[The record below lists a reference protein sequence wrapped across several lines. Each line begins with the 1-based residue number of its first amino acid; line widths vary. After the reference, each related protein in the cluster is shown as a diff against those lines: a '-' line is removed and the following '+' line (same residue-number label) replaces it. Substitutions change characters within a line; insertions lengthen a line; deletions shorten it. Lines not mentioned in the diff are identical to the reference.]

1 MSNSITSKREAPAE
15 PLKRAIGVT
24 TRAVAADREMLVGFA
39 AGTPGL
45 AGNSVQLPE
54 PSRVPSR
61 REIAVIR
68 GWADSLALTA
78 ACHNVR
84 LHSRLAPASGIAR
97 EVFEAVEKARV
108 EAIGANRMAG
118 MADNLSAKLD
128 DHFAHGRFAHVTDR
142 ESAPL
147 SEAMALM
154 VRERLTGRDAPET
167 AQAIVDVWRPWIEKR
182 CGKLL
187 ERMEALTEDQERFG
201 RLLHEVLT
209 ALELTQD
216 WGREQNEKE
225 EAQGEQ
231 EPDGGEQDS
240 EDSSE
245 GDEGQE
251 TAGDS
256 EATESEESN
265 IADMTDSA
273 DTQDFDVESDAPEEA
288 ETAEPWRPNPS
299 VLDDP
304 ERFGYRI
311 YSRDFDEEVQADD
324 LSSPEELDRLRAFL
338 DKEMKLLA
346 STVAR
351 LANRLQRRLL
361 AQQNRAWD
369 FDLEEGALD
378 AARLTRI
385 IIDPMHPLSFKQER
399 DMEFRD
405 TVVTLLLDNSGSMR
419 GRPIMVAACAAEI
432 LARTLE
438 RCGVKVEILGFTTR
452 AWKGGQ
458 ARERWMEAGKPGS
471 PGRLNDVRHIVY
483 KTADTPWRRAKRSLA
498 LMMREGML
506 KENIDGEALAWA
518 HARLMARHEQR
529 RILMMISDGAPVDD
543 STLSVNSG
551 SYLEQHLRQVIA
563 EIEGRSPVELLAI
576 GIGHDVTRYY
586 KRAVTISDPSELA
599 GAMTDKLV
607 ELFEEQG
614 PARGD
619 GAGRPAGRGTGHEP
633 GRRPQPRGGY
643 GGGTR
648 RVGVSK
654 VTR

>member
-1 MSNSITSKREAPAE
+1 MATPTSKREAPAE

-24 TRAVAADREMLVGFA
+24 TRAVAADREMLVGFS
-39 AGTPGL
+39 AGAPAL
-45 AGNSVQLPE
+45 AGHLVQLPE

-78 ACHNVR
+78 ACHNAR
-84 LHSRLAPASGIAR
+84 LHNRLAPTSGVAR

-118 MADNLSAKLD
+118 MAGNLTAKLD
-128 DHFAHGRFAHVTDR
+128 DYFAHGRFAQATDR
-142 ESAPL
+142 DTAPL
-147 SEAMALM
+147 PEAMALL
-154 VRERLTGRDAPET
+154 VRERLTGLKAPDT
-167 AQAIVDVWRPWIEKR
+167 ARGVVEAWRPWIEKR
-182 CGKLL
+182 CGKLFS
-187 ERMEALTEDQERFG
+187 RMDTLADDQERFG
-201 RLLHEVLT
+201 RLMQEMLT
-209 ALELTQD
+209 ALDLTQD
-216 WGREQNEKE
+216 FAREQ
-225 EAQGEQ
+225 EQ
-231 EPDGGEQDS
+231 EDEAEGAEEPEGGDEESAESD
-240 EDSSE
+240 E
-245 GDEGQE
+245 GDDGQE
-251 TAGDS
+251 SSGDS

-273 DTQDFDVESDAPEEA
+273 DTQEFDVESDAPEEA

-311 YSRDFDEEVQADD
+311 FTREYDEEVPAED

-419 GRPIMVAACAAEI
+419 GRPIMVAACAAEV

-458 ARERWMEAGKPGS
+458 SRERWMEAGKPS
-471 PGRLNDVRHIVY
+471 NPGRLNDVRHIVY

-518 HARLMARHEQR
+518 HARLLARPEHR

-551 SYLEQHLRQVIA
+551 GYLEQHMRQVIA

-576 GIGHDVTRYY
+576 GIGHDVTAYY

-607 ELFEEQG
+607 ELFEERGPQRG
-614 PARGD
+614 AQPARP
-619 GAGRPAGRGTGHEP
+619 GRPASRA
-633 GRRPQPRGGY
+633 PRGG
-643 GGGTR
+643 GESR

-654 VTR
+654 IARR

>member
-1 MSNSITSKREAPAE
+1 MSNTGPGKRSEAPSE

-24 TRAVAADREMLVGFA
+24 TRAIAGDHEMLVGYA
-39 AGTPGL
+39 AGTPNMHGHT
-45 AGNSVQLPE
+45 VQLPE

-68 GWADSLALTA
+68 GWADSLGLMA
-78 ACHNVR
+78 ACHNPK
-84 LHSRLAPASGIAR
+84 LHNRLAPSSGMAR

-118 MADNLSAKLD
+118 MADNLAAKLD
-128 DHFAHGRFAHVTDR
+128 DHFAHGRFANVTDR
-142 ESAPL
+142 NSAPL
-147 SEAMALM
+147 SEAMALL
-154 VRERLTGRDAPET
+154 VRERLTGLDTPEN
-167 AQAIVDVWRPWIEKR
+167 AQAIVDVWRPWIETR
-182 CGKLL
+182 CATLL
-187 ERMEALTEDQERFG
+187 QQMETLGEDQERFG
-201 RLLHEVLT
+201 RLLRDVLA
-209 ALELTQD
+209 ALNLGED
-216 WGREQNEKE
+216 WGDSQQEKE
-225 EAQGEQ
+225 ATEDQPES
-231 EPDGGEQDS
+231 EGGEEESS
-240 EDSSE
+240 ESSE
-245 GDEGQE
+245 GDDGQE
-251 TAGDS
+251 SQGDS

-265 IADMTDSA
+265 IADVTDSA
-273 DTQDFDVESDAPEEA
+273 DTQEFDVDSDAPEEA
-288 ETAEPWRPNPS
+288 ETAEPWKPNTS

-304 ERFGYRI
+304 ESFGYRI
-311 YSRDFDEEVQADD
+311 YTKEFDEEVQADD

-338 DKEMKLLA
+338 DKEMKQLA
-346 STVAR
+346 SAVAR

-458 ARERWMEAGKPGS
+458 SRERWMEAGKPGNA
-471 PGRLNDVRHIVY
+471 GRLNDIRHIIY

-518 HARLMARHEQR
+518 HARLMARPEHR

-551 SYLEQHLRQVIA
+551 SYLELHLRQVIE
-563 EIEGRSPVELLAI
+563 EIEKRSPVELLAI

-586 KRAVTISDPSELA
+586 QRAVTISDPSELA

-607 ELFEEQG
+607 ELFEEKSAKDTS
-614 PARGD
+614 AR
-619 GAGRPAGRGTGHEP
+619 R
-633 GRRPQPRGGY
+633 
-643 GGGTR
+643 GTR
-648 RVGVSK
+648 RQTSRGPKRVNVSRA
-654 VTR
+654 TRH